1 MLARCCRLAF
11 LIGTLSNLLHCGGHP
26 HEREPITV
34 RILSTDSSGGTTSL
48 LASNRS
54 AKVSRDAS
62 ILEPMIRVSSRV
74 VFAAHRWGSGRLPHD
89 WAVAVLEEENIQ
101 SLRLQGAGSITVNT
115 GTYRLAETEA
125 GLAAL
130 LSHELAHLLAH
141 HDAGGTQKS
150 TETGEPGLYSRGQE
164 SEADAIGMA
173 VMADAGYD
181 PGEMLR
187 VWERLKR
194 SSALGD
200 ELLTHLTYDRR
211 LGELRGRLPEAF
223 QRYVRSNRA
232 PQRKLPIK

>member
-1 MLARCCRLAF
+1 
-11 LIGTLSNLLHCGGHP
+11 LIGTLTSLVHCGGHP

-34 RILSTDSSGGTTSL
+34 RILPTDSTGDTTAL
-48 LASNRS
+48 LSSDRS
-54 AKVSRDAS
+54 AKLSRDAS
-62 ILEPMIRVSSRV
+62 ILEPLIRVSSRV
-74 VFAAHRWGSGRLPHD
+74 VFAAHRWGYGRLPQN
-89 WAVAVLEEENIQ
+89 WSVAVLEEEDIH
-101 SLRLQGAGSITVNT
+101 SLRLQRAGSIAVNT
-115 GTYRLAETEA
+115 GTFRLAETEA

-130 LSHELAHLLAH
+130 LSHELAHILAE
-141 HDAGGTQKS
+141 HDANGTQS
-150 TETGEPGLYSRGQE
+150 SAETGKPGLYSRGQE
-164 SEADAIGMA
+164 LEADAIGMA

-181 PGEMLR
+181 PGEMLG

-211 LGELRGRLPEAF
+211 LGELRTRLPEAF